1 MAGGACYSL
10 GNARKVFARS
20 HDGARFCSAGLPPGL
35 RKTCGTF
42 ARSSKIRG
50 SPHKPR
56 GTALQI
62 KKHVIALRRTCEPFD
77 QIDSK

>member
-20 HDGARFCSAGLPPGL
+20 HDGARFRSAGLPPGL

-42 ARSSKIRG
+42 AQVNKNRLLTG
-50 SPHKPR
+50 SV
-56 GTALQI
+56 
-62 KKHVIALRRTCEPFD
+62 KKSGRCP
-77 QIDSK
+77 